1 MKIKGLFFQTVQVKK
16 QAEQCEISCLI
27 GSWISGEAGIQMLIW
42 LQNLYILF
50 PFERVA
56 WWLLLLWLLSLWSS
70 LVTLIIMP
78 SHKGIALSISLYLS
92 FPIYKMDRVI
102 EYGLTGSCENYTRY
116 LHTLYRYI
124 ITVLQTLGPLWL
136 VLTSLSQAWGN

>member
-27 GSWISGEAGIQMLIW
+27 WSCISGEAGIQILIW

-56 WWLLLLWLLSLWSS
+56 GWLLLLRLLLLLSLSSS
-70 LVTLIIMP
+70 LVALIIMP
-78 SHKGIALSISLYLS
+78 SHKGIALSISLYLN

-102 EYGLTGSCENYTRY
+102 EYVVRDSCENYTRY
-116 LHTLYRYI
+116 LPTLYRYI
-124 ITVLQTLGPLWL
+124 ITVLQTLGL
-136 VLTSLSQAWGN
+136 

>member
-27 GSWISGEAGIQMLIW
+27 WSWISGEAGIQMLIW

-50 PFERVA
+50 PFDRVA
-56 WWLLLLWLLSLWSS
+56 WWLLSLWSS

-92 FPIYKMDRVI
+92 FQIYKMDRVI
-102 EYGLTGSCENYTRY
+102 EYILRGSCENYTRY

-124 ITVLQTLGPLWL
+124 ITVLQTLGL
-136 VLTSLSQAWGN
+136 